1 MADDSIFVKIGRQFI
16 NWFLKNTRVKIGILL
31 LAIAI
36 WFIIIL
42 GNQYTYTI
50 DTPLEVVNVEE
61 GKTLKE
67 RIPDQIQASFS
78 GRGIDLFY
86 LLTTRKYAFKF
97 VLDLETIR
105 WYYVYNL
112 NDYYSNNPEKIII
125 PRNVDVKFNHIVYP
139 ESLRVELD
147 RLDMLRVP
155 VRLQTDIRTAPGYIK
170 VGNPI
175 VVPDSVV
182 LSGPRTYM
190 RRYREVYS
198 ETFSKNNV
206 VQPVDIDLALKIP
219 TENNIESNAYTVH
232 FTQAVEQLGEQVVNN
247 IPVRLVGVPARTRVE
262 LSPSE
267 ISLTVSSAIS
277 RLTNIKPE
285 DINVYFDFRKNWK
298 YGENY
303 YVPMVELPEGV
314 ISWRNMSPR
323 RIEVRIV
330 RGR

>member
-1 MADDSIFVKIGRQFI
+1 M
-16 NWFLKNTRVKIGILL
+16 
-31 LAIAI
+31 
-36 WFIIIL
+36 
-42 GNQYTYTI
+42 
-50 DTPLEVVNVEE
+50 
-61 GKTLKE
+61 
-67 RIPDQIQASFS
+67 
-78 GRGIDLFY
+78 
-86 LLTTRKYAFKF
+86 
-97 VLDLETIR
+97 
-105 WYYVYNL
+105 
-112 NDYYSNNPEKIII
+112 
-125 PRNVDVKFNHIVYP
+125 
-139 ESLRVELD
+139 
-147 RLDMLRVP
+147 
-155 VRLQTDIRTAPGYIK
+155 
-170 VGNPI
+170 
-175 VVPDSVV
+175 VPDSVV